1 MPATLQRTWDE
12 VVDCS
17 QIVSRTCADRDCG
30 RVEPSWLKIRR
41 KGLRIEDSWF
51 CSPECIGRAVQTG
64 LQRCIKEVPERPHY
78 LHRMPLGLLMLSRG
92 FVDAAQV
99 RSALLAQQ
107 RERRDK
113 IGQWL
118 QRMGF
123 ATERQVVTALAL
135 QYATPVLAFPAE
147 VFPQG
152 MLPLVMLKSLR
163 ILPVRF
169 SPSQRLLYVA
179 FCSPVDHMLLQSIEK
194 ITGWRTSACV
204 ISDVCMT
211 KLLEDADERD
221 GGRTHYFARV
231 SSAEEIT
238 RITLS
243 YAMRVNAREIRFAKC
258 RSLIWVRLRSHHK
271 TSDLVFDSPVSSS
284 QQSHS
289 GPHARLE
296 ISAGAV
302 LGAH

>member
-1 MPATLQRTWDE
+1 MLETFQRTWE
-12 VVDCS
+12 KVVDCS
-17 QIVSRTCADRDCG
+17 QTVSRICADRDCG
-30 RVEPSWLKIRR
+30 RAAPWWLKIRR
-41 KGLRIEDSWF
+41 TGLRIGDSWF

-64 LQRCIKEVPERPHY
+64 LQRCIEEVPERPRR

-92 FVDAAQV
+92 FVDEAQV
-99 RSALLAQQ
+99 RSALLAQR

-147 VFPQG
+147 VVPQG

-163 ILPVRF
+163 IVPVRF
-169 SPSQRLLYVA
+169 SHSQQLLYVA

-204 ISDVCMT
+204 ISDVYMT
-211 KLLEDADERD
+211 KLLEDADERH
-221 GGRTHYFARV
+221 GGLTHYFARV
-231 SSAEEIT
+231 SSSEEMT

-258 RSLIWVRLRSHHK
+258 RSLIWVRLRSNHK
-271 TSDLVFDSPVSSS
+271 TSDLVFDSPVSSN

-289 GPHARLE
+289 GSLERLE
-296 ISAGAV
+296 ISTGAV
-302 LGAH
+302 LVAH